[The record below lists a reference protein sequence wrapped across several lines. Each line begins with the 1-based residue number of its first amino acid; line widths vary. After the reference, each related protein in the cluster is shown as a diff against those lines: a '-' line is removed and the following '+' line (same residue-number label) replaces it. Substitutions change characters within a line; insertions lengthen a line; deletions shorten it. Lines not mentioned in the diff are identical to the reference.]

1 MAEKDIEKLT
11 INDSELDAIR
21 GGVGL
26 KKDGGFFTL
35 TSKCSNCGCAD
46 FKVKWI
52 NDYMNTILVQ
62 CKECGTQYTM
72 DN

>member
-11 INDSELDAIR
+11 IRESELEAIR

-26 KKDGGFFTL
+26 KKDGGFFTP
-35 TSKCSNCGCAD
+35 TSKCSKCGCAD
-46 FKVKWI
+46 FKVVWI

-62 CKECGTQYTM
+62 CKECGTQYTI